1 MIFEL
6 QIVLIVSLII
16 FVITSSI
23 ALFGLNKFKE
33 KNENKTKE

>member
-16 FVITSSI
+16 FVITSSA
-23 ALFGLNKFKE
+23 ALYGLNKFKE
-33 KNENKTKE
+33 KK

>member
-16 FVITSSI
+16 FLITSST
-23 ALFGLNKFKE
+23 ALFGFNKIKE
-33 KNENKTKE
+33 KIK

>member
-1 MIFEL
+1 MILEL

-16 FVITSSI
+16 FVITSST

-33 KNENKTKE
+33 KIK

>member
-16 FVITSSI
+16 FLITSST
-23 ALFGLNKFKE
+23 ALFGLKKFKE
-33 KNENKTKE
+33 KIK